1 MVGVLAIVGAPSA
14 GGDEPE
20 MLTLTGTVVYREPS
34 APPAD
39 ALLTVTL
46 EDVSL
51 ADAPAVTLGQA
62 QFQLNGQSAP
72 IPFSLAY
79 PRSAVVPQA
88 LYSAR
93 ARLTQGDRLL
103 FTTTQNNPV
112 DPLRPGPLQLV
123 LESVAPTAPPLAPPA
138 TPDASL
144 TDTYWKLVSVQGAPI
159 MVAEQMREPHLVLNG
174 QDGRFAGSGG
184 VNRLMGGYTLTGDAL
199 TLSNAASTMMAGPP
213 EAMAQEQAILAVL
226 PLVRGFR
233 ITGNDLTLV
242 DAAGA
247 AVLQAVAV
255 ALN

>member
-20 MLTLTGTVVYREPS
+20 VLTLTGTVIYREPS

-46 EDVSL
+46 EDVSR

-112 DPLRPGPLQLV
+112 DPLRPAPLQLV
-123 LESVAPTAPPLAPPA
+123 LEPVAPAAPPPAPN
-138 TPDASL
+138 ASL
-144 TDTYWKLVSVQGAPI
+144 TNTYWKVVSVQGVPVV
-159 MVAEQMREPHLVLNG
+159 VAEQMREPHLVLNG

-184 VNRLMGGYTLTGDAL
+184 VNRLMGGYTLTGDDL

-213 EAMAQEQAILAVL
+213 EAMAQEQAILAAL

-233 ITGNDLTLV
+233 ITGNGLTLV
-242 DAAGA
+242 DDAGGP
-247 AVLQAVAV
+247 VLQAVAV